1 MYVYMKVDSPSS
13 VFMISTSIQQIKSL
27 KLEFFKKSRNML
39 SFHFSFFSA
48 FLFWAITIEAAPAM
62 HHHRHGNHHLRD
74 LHASRAA
81 LLHRTRSHSHGA
93 PQVSFEKAQEPS
105 RSARAQVVPEQETQ
119 NHSIE
124 RLTV

>member
-1 MYVYMKVDSPSS
+1 
-13 VFMISTSIQQIKSL
+13 MIPTSIQQIKSL
-27 KLEFFKKSRNML
+27 KLVPFRNPRRML
-39 SFHFSFFSA
+39 SLNFSFFVA
-48 FLFWAITIEAAPAM
+48 FFFWAITLEAAPAM

-93 PQVSFEKAQEPS
+93 PQVSVEKAQEPS
-105 RSARAQVVPEQETQ
+105 GSAWVQVAPDQETQ
-119 NHSIE
+119 DHSIE